1 MTGGEGDFVVACGNC
16 CSCGAVITGCES
28 VSELSAVEGIAEVLV
43 VVSDRDFTNVVEK
56 TKRRRYEEKAKHKKI

>member
-43 VVSDRDFTNVVEK
+43 VVSDRDFTTVVEK
-56 TKRRRYEEKAKHKKI
+56 TKRRR